1 MQNYFQ
7 FYQRN
12 GQPYPICDKDNLLVD
27 VSEGT
32 RRVATNIDLG
42 GTDPLAANT
51 AVVKFTV
58 RHAGQYRIAV
68 LIGSCHVHGSPFLK
82 SFLPGPPDPN
92 KTVFVR
98 QSSTVVCTAGIPH
111 SMTIEPRDEYDNLC
125 VFGPDDYPA
134 QGYNVNITQVS
145 AIIPNPKTFSYSYS

>member
-1 MQNYFQ
+1 MNDLQ

-12 GQPYPICDKDNLLVD
+12 GQPYPICDKDNLIVE
-27 VSEGT
+27 VTEGT
-32 RRVATNIDLG
+32 RRVATLIELG

-82 SFLPGPPDPN
+82 NFLPG
-92 KTVFVR
+92 
-98 QSSTVVCTAGIPH
+98 
-111 SMTIEPRDEYDNLC
+111 TIRH
-125 VFGPDDYPA
+125 YPKDIFMIEL
-134 QGYNVNITQVS
+134 YPIVKSRLFIFY
-145 AIIPNPKTFSYSYS
+145 II

>member
-1 MQNYFQ
+1 MSNILYMDYTRKNICLQ

-12 GQPYPICDKDNLLVD
+12 GQPYPICDKDNLIVEVTED
-27 VSEGT
+27 T
-32 RRVATNIDLG
+32 RRVATLIELG

-82 SFLPGPPDPN
+82 NFLPG
-92 KTVFVR
+92 TY
-98 QSSTVVCTAGIPH
+98 A
-111 SMTIEPRDEYDNLC
+111 
-125 VFGPDDYPA
+125 
-134 QGYNVNITQVS
+134 
-145 AIIPNPKTFSYSYS
+145 

>member
-1 MQNYFQ
+1 MYILNECIKYISYKIIVEFISQ

-12 GQPYPICDKDNLLVD
+12 GQPYPICDKDNLIVE
-27 VSEGT
+27 VTEGT
-32 RRVATNIDLG
+32 RRVATLIELG

-82 SFLPGPPDPN
+82 NFLPG
-92 KTVFVR
+92 K
-98 QSSTVVCTAGIPH
+98 
-111 SMTIEPRDEYDNLC
+111 
-125 VFGPDDYPA
+125 
-134 QGYNVNITQVS
+134 
-145 AIIPNPKTFSYSYS
+145 YSKY

>member
-1 MQNYFQ
+1 MLLLFK

-12 GQPYPICDKDNLLVD
+12 GQPYPICDKDNLIVD

-32 RRVATNIDLG
+32 RKVATSINLG

-68 LIGSCHVHGSPFLK
+68 LIGSCHVHGSPFVK
-82 SFLPGPPDPN
+82 KFLPGN
-92 KTVFVR
+92 V
-98 QSSTVVCTAGIPH
+98 
-111 SMTIEPRDEYDNLC
+111 YL
-125 VFGPDDYPA
+125 
-134 QGYNVNITQVS
+134 YN
-145 AIIPNPKTFSYSYS
+145 

>member
-1 MQNYFQ
+1 LSNILYMDYTRKNICLQ

-12 GQPYPICDKDNLLVD
+12 GQPYPICDKDNLIVEVTED
-27 VSEGT
+27 T
-32 RRVATNIDLG
+32 RRVATLIELG

-82 SFLPGPPDPN
+82 NFLPGTLDAC
-92 KTVFVR
+92 KIKSIR
-98 QSSTVVCTAGIPH
+98 I
-111 SMTIEPRDEYDNLC
+111 
-125 VFGPDDYPA
+125 
-134 QGYNVNITQVS
+134 
-145 AIIPNPKTFSYSYS
+145 

>member
-1 MQNYFQ
+1 MTIVFHFLKNVDLQ

-12 GQPYPICDKDNLLVD
+12 GQPYPICDKDNLIVE
-27 VSEGT
+27 VTEGT
-32 RRVATNIDLG
+32 RRVATLIELG

-82 SFLPGPPDPN
+82 NFLPG
-92 KTVFVR
+92 
-98 QSSTVVCTAGIPH
+98 
-111 SMTIEPRDEYDNLC
+111 TIIRK
-125 VFGPDDYPA
+125 
-134 QGYNVNITQVS
+134 
-145 AIIPNPKTFSYSYS
+145 IIL